1 MANIRVNVDYTIS
14 DGCEVKFNAPDNSD
28 NVSNLIVYYP
38 NGNGETLSKQ
48 FIFVDAQGNDLGN
61 LSSLF
66 SKNALLSVT
75 LDVTNSKAY
84 ILNSVSN
91 EYLDAGLV
99 FAVTTGGTGSA
110 YTASVL
116 NIKELKVGATF
127 VMIPHVVS
135 NVAAPTLNVNN
146 LGAKDI
152 RRRISGSTLTT
163 VATGGVNGAT
173 NWLGANRPVLMTY
186 DGNYWIADVDKP
198 NLLDGYGT
206 LPIEKGGTGSTTAES
221 ARAKLGIVD
230 ETWTFTLEDGS
241 TVTKAMYVG

>member
-1 MANIRVNVDYTIS
+1 MANIRVDVDYTIS
-14 DGCEVKFNAPDNSD
+14 DGCEVKFNAPDDSD

-48 FIFVDAQGNDLGN
+48 FTFVDAQGNDLTK

-84 ILNSVSN
+84 ILNSASN
-91 EYLDAGLV
+91 DYLDAGLI
-99 FAVTTGGTGSA
+99 FAVTTSGTGSA

-135 NVAAPTLNVNN
+135 NATAPTLNVND
-146 LGAKDI
+146 LGAKSI
-152 RRRISGSTLTT
+152 RRRISGSTITT
-163 VATGGVNGAT
+163 VATGGVEGAA

-186 DGNYWIADVDKP
+186 DGNYWIADIEKP

-206 LPIEKGGTGSTTAES
+206 LPIEKGGTGTTTIEGL
-221 ARAKLGIVD
+221 KDQLGLET

-241 TVTKAMYVG
+241 TVTKAMYVE